1 MGGIIM
7 AGLNFTTNVDVH
19 NKQDFQRLQQ
29 LITPKKDAFTQGEG
43 KKEIDRIRTV
53 FKDIP
58 FTIK

>member
-1 MGGIIM
+1 M